1 MQQERSKMEHFS
13 EARKFSVKKV
23 GKKYIHRSNFSIRTP
38 NEVAITQC
46 NIIFA
51 ESLLLND
58 DIRC

>member
-1 MQQERSKMEHFS
+1 MEHFS
-13 EARKFSVKKV
+13 GASKFSVKKV